1 MAIYKSDIVT
11 IDLDNGNIYRSFLN
25 KSIGKN
31 DDMANRFGVR
41 VTRSGSTVGLGGVS
55 AQGYFIAP
63 DGQNIA
69 ITGSDYTGKSGN
81 VAWVQ
86 LPQACYNVEGQFCLS
101 IKLIGGGITGTMR
114 IVDGVVDNTGA
125 SGAVAPTGSIPS
137 YQEVLAVYD
146 AAIEAVDNLESLEY
160 KNLITPFYRGGQDYQ
175 RYGITFLKNADGSVI
190 MFGTATE
197 DAIYYFT
204 SHTQHMTLPK
214 GEYTLSGCQG
224 GSTSTYYQYIKTEL
238 DADAPIKNTDGMFT
252 FELDNDLE
260 NYIHAIIVKSG
271 TTVTNV
277 VIYPMLEKG
286 VVAHDYIP
294 PEYEPTYIL
303 NNNQY
308 GSSDNILPPNYARI
322 NGYKRYGIVFK
333 INEDMSV
340 TADGTADDG
349 DSYFGLVMEND
360 TLKPGK
366 YTFYNASHNMDSKA
380 VMSLV
385 INGDSHIAT
394 TGEPVTF
401 TVENEAT
408 YNAYIIIL
416 QGETVDNEVVCPM
429 LVNGIAKYE
438 YRSPKESTKN
448 LLRAEQ
454 GAKKISVIS
463 YNIGHYNFGTTPH
476 SLVPETAERYIEGMK
491 NFFMKYHPDILFL
504 QEYLKQLIQ
513 GQPSSDADITIF
525 NPLYKYETNETGTW
539 NTIRSI
545 HEMTKLRV
553 SRILPVDPY
562 ANSKP
567 YRYAQIEVNGHS
579 VAICDVHLLALLPQ
593 SGSEFDTLPEAR
605 AYELEHLLEL
615 FDGDDYGIL
624 CGDFNC
630 TSEAERDSMV
640 ATVRSKG
647 FQPINGGYMGW
658 KTTHPYDNPV
668 NYFDNIFIKGDIVL
682 CKSSVLYDETENLP
696 SDHIPVYA
704 EFAVY

>member
-11 IDLDNGNIYRSFLN
+11 IDLDNGNIFRSFLN
-25 KSIGKN
+25 KSIGTN

-41 VTRSGSTVGLGGVS
+41 VTRSGSTVGLNGVS
-55 AQGYFIAP
+55 VQGYFMAP
-63 DGQNIA
+63 DGQKIA

-160 KNLITPFYRGGQDYQ
+160 KNLTTPFYRSGNDYQ
-175 RYGITFLKNADGSVI
+175 RNGITFLKNNDGSVI
-190 MFGTATE
+190 MFGTATA
-197 DAIYYFT
+197 DAYYYIT
-204 SHTQHMTLPK
+204 SDHQHMTLPK
-214 GEYTLSGCQG
+214 GEYTMSGCEG
-224 GSTSTYYQYIKTEL
+224 GSTSTYFQYIYNDSLTGY
-238 DADAPIKNTDGMFT
+238 IYNTDEPTQFDLT
-252 FELDNDLE
+252 DDLE
-260 NYIHAIIVKSG
+260 DYIHAIVVKSG

-286 VVAHDYIP
+286 VVAHDYTK
-294 PEYEPTYIL
+294 PEYAPTYTIDGV
-303 NNNQY
+303 QY
-308 GSSDNILPPNYARI
+308 GSTDNLLPPKYARK
-322 NGYKRYGIVFK
+322 NGYTRYGVVFH

-340 TADGTADDG
+340 TADGTADEG
-349 DSYFGLVMEND
+349 SAYFGLVMGNS
-360 TLKPGK
+360 TLKPGT
-366 YTFYNASHNMDSKA
+366 YTFYNANHGMNSNAIVS
-380 VMSLV
+380 VV
-385 INGDSHIAT
+385 IDGETYQTAN
-394 TGEPVTF
+394 GEPVVF
-401 TVENEAT
+401 TVENEAE
-408 YNAYIIIL
+408 YNAYIIIS
-416 QGETVDNEVVCPM
+416 QGVTADEEVVCPM
-429 LVNGIAKYE
+429 LVNGIVKYP
-438 YRSPKESTKN
+438 YKSPKEN
-448 LLRAEQ
+448 AQYLLNAEQ

-476 SLVPETAERYIEGMK
+476 SLVPETAQRYIEGMK

-513 GQPSSDADITIF
+513 EQPSSDADITIF

-545 HEMTKLRV
+545 HELSNLQV
-553 SRILPVDPY
+553 NRILPVDPY

-567 YRYAQIEVNGHS
+567 YRYAQIEVNGHP
-579 VAICDVHLLALLPQ
+579 VAICDVHLLAVLPQ
-593 SGSEFDTLPEAR
+593 SGSEFATLPEAR

-615 FDGDDYGIL
+615 FDEDDYGIL

-640 ATVRSKG
+640 ATARSKG

-658 KTTHPYDNPV
+658 KTTHPYNAPV

-682 CKSSVLYDETENLP
+682 CKSSVLYEETENLP